1 MVAENALHS
10 AQDAVI
16 EAALAHVPF
25 DGWSDAT
32 LKAALADSGVDAALA
47 GALFP
52 RGPLDLA
59 LAYHRRGDARMVAAL
74 AAMEMQ
80 GMRFRDRVAAA
91 VMARLDL
98 VEDKELVRRGSA
110 FFALPQNAAE
120 GAKAIWGTADAIWTA
135 LGDQS
140 EDANWYSKR
149 ATLSAIYSATVLF
162 WLGDDSEDHAETR
175 AFLDRRIDNL
185 MQVEKFKA
193 AFRENPLGKVL
204 LKGPLRVLDHIR
216 APRRPDDLPGSLRE
230 TA

>member
-98 VEDKELVRRGSA
+98 VEDKELVRRGTT
-110 FFALPQNAAE
+110 FFALPQNAPKAPKPS
-120 GAKAIWGTADAIWTA
+120 GAPPMRSGPRLAISPRMPTGIRSAPRSRRSIPRRCCSGWAMTARTMP
-135 LGDQS
+135 
-140 EDANWYSKR
+140 R
-149 ATLSAIYSATVLF
+149 
-162 WLGDDSEDHAETR
+162 
-175 AFLDRRIDNL
+175 
-185 MQVEKFKA
+185 
-193 AFRENPLGKVL
+193 
-204 LKGPLRVLDHIR
+204 R
-216 APRRPDDLPGSLRE
+216 APFS
-230 TA
+230 TAASTI